1 MAKKILPNR
10 LSKIIGPKGVAR
22 TRVLVKELMD
32 IMGDDTAISD
42 EDYKA
47 QVKISDKRKLEA
59 DDSFEIAQVFSEFI
73 EEPLTLEEVNIDKNY
88 YEDADTIRSIV
99 KPFFD
104 KLEKEQNIAGSEYYN
119 AMAVYDENVK
129 YKANRD
135 NSRAQLA
142 AKQIADLNRKRGG
155 SSGNKKDL
163 PKP

>member
-10 LSKIIGPKGVAR
+10 LSKVIGPKGVAR

-73 EEPLTLEEVNIDKNY
+73 EEP
-88 YEDADTIRSIV
+88 
-99 KPFFD
+99 
-104 KLEKEQNIAGSEYYN
+104 
-119 AMAVYDENVK
+119 
-129 YKANRD
+129 
-135 NSRAQLA
+135 
-142 AKQIADLNRKRGG
+142 
-155 SSGNKKDL
+155 
-163 PKP
+163 